1 MSKTVVLPLR
11 DGRERIGIRPRFAGS
26 AAMGQTAAFDVAVV
40 SGAGAAMG
48 GRSLAWRLYREGRE
62 PFWYRQADGSWGYRE
77 ITADTTVDSGEI
89 RTSVGASEPS
99 RVALALGW
107 GNYRLEVT
115 EPRDSGAL
123 PASVRFRVG
132 WGGTGGPEI
141 PDMMTVRLD
150 RRRYAPGDTAD
161 VKLEA
166 PFDGIALVTVL
177 TDRVAQLHSAKVIDG
192 NSDPVDPGG
201 VPPTLPPGERPGLAV
216 TLGGSGLSLE
226 QLVTLYVAL
235 GSDGRVRPLRLDPE
249 AEAAKPAEL
258 LDADAART
266 VAAILKHAPLATRHS
281 AGASLGGCTG
291 VRRQDRHILRLPRRL
306 GRGGVDGNKWL
317 ECGSAGWTAPRG
329 LATWAATTPCRL
341 LHGVFG
347 LLPSDPARRLLE
359 PARAL
364 SEPAPLALRDFDNG
378 TKLAGPPVPKL
389 TLDFPPDGATLKLSR
404 GGRFR
409 PMPLRAK
416 GGAGPVRWLVNGRP
430 VENDVWRP
438 DGPGAATITALD
450 TPRQW
455 AGATV
460 WVE

>member
-266 VAAILKHAPLATRHS
+266 VAAILKHAPLPRGIAPAHLL
-281 AGASLGGCTG
+281 ADAPVFAAKTG
-291 VRRQDRHILRLPRRL
+291 TSYGFRDAWAV
-306 GRGGVDGNKWL
+306 GVDGNKWL

-329 LATWAATTPCRL
+329 LATWAATTPCRCCTGCSGCCL
-341 LHGVFG
+341 PTRPGGCWNQPGRSPSRPRLPFG
-347 LLPSDPARRLLE
+347 TSTTAQNWPARLYR
-359 PARAL
+359 
-364 SEPAPLALRDFDNG
+364 N
-378 TKLAGPPVPKL
+378 
-389 TLDFPPDGATLKLSR
+389 
-404 GGRFR
+404 
-409 PMPLRAK
+409 
-416 GGAGPVRWLVNGRP
+416 
-430 VENDVWRP
+430 
-438 DGPGAATITALD
+438 
-450 TPRQW
+450 
-455 AGATV
+455 
-460 WVE
+460 